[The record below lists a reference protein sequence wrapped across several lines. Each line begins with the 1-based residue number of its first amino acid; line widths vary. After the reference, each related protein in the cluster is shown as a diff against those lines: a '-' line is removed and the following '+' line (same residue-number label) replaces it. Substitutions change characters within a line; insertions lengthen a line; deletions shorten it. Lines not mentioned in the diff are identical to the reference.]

1 MVKDVPETSWDLT
14 GHSPSA
20 VPPHFVQP
28 ALRAHRSS
36 NATSPSHAMCKSRGQ
51 PREISVTPME
61 NDGLKL
67 EVLLSFWD
75 LYFSTALLNFRVVKH
90 VQLNSILV
98 EETQQAPPCQDF
110 SMEITHCIFWLRLA
124 VMLTVIRIADYC
136 ECNSARGGNIPA
148 AASNCG

>member
-1 MVKDVPETSWDLT
+1 
-14 GHSPSA
+14 
-20 VPPHFVQP
+20 
-28 ALRAHRSS
+28 
-36 NATSPSHAMCKSRGQ
+36 
-51 PREISVTPME
+51 ME

-110 SMEITHCIFWLRLA
+110 SMEITHRIF
-124 VMLTVIRIADYC
+124 
-136 ECNSARGGNIPA
+136 
-148 AASNCG
+148 